1 MPVTIGAKESTF
13 ADPLGLLTDCHRR
26 IERFLGVLRTVAGQN
41 SGGPLSPEHARALE
55 AALNYF
61 RDAAPKHHADE
72 EQDLFPQLRALD
84 RPEAEALLR
93 RMAQLE
99 EQHRAAALC
108 HAEIDSLGR
117 RWLSTN
123 RLSEPDVARFK
134 DLVSILDNLY
144 PPHIAQEESEV
155 FPFARAVLS
164 ESAKQMLGRR
174 MAERR
179 GAPFEAAW
187 RGES

>member
-13 ADPLGLLTDCHRR
+13 ADPLGLLADCHRR
-26 IERFLGVLRTVAGQN
+26 IERFLGVLRAVAERN
-41 SGGPLSPEHARALE
+41 STGSLSPEHAHALE

-84 RPEAEALLR
+84 SPEAEALLR
-93 RMAQLE
+93 RMAELE
-99 EQHRAAALC
+99 EQHRAAASC
-108 HAEIDSLGR
+108 HAELDSLGR
-117 RWLSTN
+117 RWLDAN
-123 RLSEPDVARFK
+123 HLSEPDGSRFK
-134 DLVSILDNLY
+134 ELVATLDNLY
-144 PPHIAQEESEV
+144 PSHIAHEESEV
-155 FPFARAVLS
+155 FPFARAALS
-164 ESAKQMLGRR
+164 ESAKHTLGRR